1 MLGGSGSGGGTGS
14 GSGSELLE
22 EASDSEEEAGS
33 ELLFGIEEEE
43 LDSVKLLE
51 LEGALTLGVCTGTA
65 YLGLCAALGYS
76 YSGYS
81 NSGYSNSCDEDEEE
95 ARLVVPVPT
104 VL

>member
-1 MLGGSGSGGGTGS
+1 MLGGSGSGSGGGTGS

-33 ELLFGIEEEE
+33 ELLSGIEEEE

-51 LEGALTLGVCTGTA
+51 MEGALT
-65 YLGLCAALGYS
+65 LGLCAALGYS